1 MSTINFAML
10 VNFSCSAVE
19 LSRYFI
25 DNFNYTVA
33 PYTVN
38 LQFKNGLQEFHPL
51 EGVGHDLTITKLN
64 EIRTSEFLIEQVFD
78 QYGITV
84 SIELLFCFYKENH
97 GKAIRLHDENMLFF
111 MSDFSGDFVYQYAD
125 YGSTV
130 ILRKNNILYL
140 HKKDTR
146 SWQELFEEY
155 GIAYEIKDLSAYQD
169 VKSK

>member
-51 EGVGHDLTITKLN
+51 EGVGHYLTIATLYDRPTKAYLL
-64 EIRTSEFLIEQVFD
+64 EDTFD
-78 QYGITV
+78 RYGIHV
-84 SIELLFCFYKENH
+84 SAELRFCFYKENH

>member
-1 MSTINFAML
+1 MSTIDFRML
-10 VNFSCSAVE
+10 VNFSCSVEE

-25 DNFNYTVA
+25 DNFNYTVS

-38 LQFKNGLQEFHPL
+38 LQFKNGLQEHHPL
-51 EGVGHDLTITKLN
+51 LGIEHDLTITKLN

-84 SIELLFCFYKENH
+84 SFELHFSFNKMCEAESVY
-97 GKAIRLHDENMLFF
+97 LHQENMLFF
-111 MSDFSGDFVYQYAD
+111 MSDFSGDFVYLDSDCVFPY
-125 YGSTV
+125 V
-130 ILRKNNILYL
+130 LRKNDVLYL
-140 HKKDTR
+140 NKKYTR

-155 GIAYEIKDLSAYQD
+155 GIAYEIKELSAYQD

>member
-1 MSTINFAML
+1 MSTIDFRML
-10 VNFSCSAVE
+10 VNFSCSVEE

-25 DNFNYTVA
+25 DNFNYTVS

-38 LQFKNGLQEFHPL
+38 LEFKNGLQEFHPL

-64 EIRTSEFLIEQVFD
+64 EMRRREHLIEQVFD
-78 QYGITV
+78 RYGIDV
-84 SIELLFCFYKENH
+84 SAELRFCFYKENYV
-97 GKAIRLHDENMLFF
+97 KAIQLHDEDMLFF
-111 MSDFSGDFVYQYAD
+111 MSDFSGDFVYLDSDCVFPY
-125 YGSTV
+125 V
-130 ILRKNNILYL
+130 LRKNDVLYL
-140 HKKDTR
+140 NKKYTR